1 MDGSNIIYQSF
12 NPVVSIYASSKNF
25 KTNNPTYTFSDTGER
40 VLQSYS
46 FSYSRNNLAG
56 SFSLTFFPETEKQFR
71 ERIFDN
77 VHIMDIVKICEY
89 GRVVFVG
96 IVKSKKYVTQVN
108 ESGAIRRLSVSGIAV
123 TGLLSL
129 FYINLD
135 TSACALTKQYKTQKS
150 LMNALTL
157 KNAGTDKPVSE
168 IVSGIWD
175 CFLEI
180 SSQLG
185 TPKIAEYINDIMGE
199 GTSFF
204 IFDNSKFHYPLGC
217 VFDGER
223 TQDFFSLV
231 DKLVPEPIYEKVP
244 YIEGGK
250 MKVKIRQCPFDADT
264 WTAINPIMIDNRF
277 VKSFEVTQSDSEVYT
292 VFYAY
297 LDGYP
302 IEEEKALRL
311 STIKDEAIDNSLQQ
325 SDKFKLYGYRPLIAH
340 FIGYGTKDGEADSS
354 TAGSIEAMSK
364 KLKAWYENLP
374 DMLSGN
380 ITMPLVD
387 TGVKPPMPGDI
398 VSFLKGE
405 FYVEGVTHS
414 WNYGSG
420 GDVNIS
426 VSRGGI
432 YTNGIFSKYEGITDK
447 IAAFEEK
454 KQPISIETIKSFR
467 GLNRG
472 GL

>member
-1 MDGSNIIYQSF
+1 MNGAHIIYQSF

-25 KTNNPTYTFSDTGER
+25 KTDNPTYTFSDKEET

-56 SFSLTFFPETEKQFR
+56 SFALTFFPETEKQFR

-185 TPKIAEYINDIMGE
+185 TPKIAEYINDIM
-199 GTSFF
+199 
-204 IFDNSKFHYPLGC
+204 
-217 VFDGER
+217 
-223 TQDFFSLV
+223 
-231 DKLVPEPIYEKVP
+231 
-244 YIEGGK
+244 
-250 MKVKIRQCPFDADT
+250 
-264 WTAINPIMIDNRF
+264 
-277 VKSFEVTQSDSEVYT
+277 
-292 VFYAY
+292 
-297 LDGYP
+297 
-302 IEEEKALRL
+302 
-311 STIKDEAIDNSLQQ
+311 
-325 SDKFKLYGYRPLIAH
+325 
-340 FIGYGTKDGEADSS
+340 
-354 TAGSIEAMSK
+354 
-364 KLKAWYENLP
+364 
-374 DMLSGN
+374 
-380 ITMPLVD
+380 
-387 TGVKPPMPGDI
+387 
-398 VSFLKGE
+398 
-405 FYVEGVTHS
+405 
-414 WNYGSG
+414 
-420 GDVNIS
+420 
-426 VSRGGI
+426 
-432 YTNGIFSKYEGITDK
+432 
-447 IAAFEEK
+447 
-454 KQPISIETIKSFR
+454 
-467 GLNRG
+467 
-472 GL
+472 